1 MESFKN
7 TKLILILY
15 HIDINPCSKR
25 SIMFQNHFFGCL
37 GVGQKIYFENNNQN
51 LIEEHQPFER
61 D

>member
-25 SIMFQNHFFGCL
+25 SIMFQNNFFGCL
-37 GVGQKIYFENNNQN
+37 GGVGQKFYFENNNQN
-51 LIEEHQPFER
+51 LIE
-61 D
+61 